1 MLSTAS
7 STAVFRPRLAGA
19 GGSLA
24 PQRRWRVALYSH
36 DTMGL
41 GHKRRNLLIAQTLGA
56 SAIATDVLLISG
68 MRDASDLPTPVGVD
82 CLTLP
87 ALCKRPDGQY
97 QSRRLEISLQDIIG
111 LRSQVIRSAVKAFQ
125 PDVLIVDNVPRGAVR
140 ELDPTLEYI
149 KTHLPTR
156 CVLGLRD
163 VLDAPAA
170 VQRDW
175 QRAAHTEAIRRYYDA
190 VWIYGD
196 PQVYD
201 PRREYGFAPDLVAK
215 MRPLGYLDQR
225 ARLAHVSP
233 QGRQALKQLNLPEGK
248 LVLCQ
253 VGGGQDGADLAL
265 AFAQAQFPP
274 DTFGVILTGP
284 FMPLAMQRQ
293 LARYAT
299 QNPQLRVLE
308 YVEEPT
314 LLLQRADRVVAMAG
328 YNTTCEIL
336 SFQKPALLVPRVRPR
351 LEQWIRAERL
361 QQLGLVEALHPK
373 RLSPHA
379 ITNWLQRPI
388 SAAQSKTQIDLNGL
402 NALLLELGQVLE
414 VPA

>member
-1 MLSTAS
+1 MFPSRLS
-7 STAVFRPRLAGA
+7 GA
-19 GGSLA
+19 GVDFPPS
-24 PQRRWRVALYSH
+24 RRWRVALYSH

-68 MRDASDLPTPVGVD
+68 MRDASDLPTPTGVD

-87 ALCKRPDGQY
+87 ALCKRADGQY

-111 LRSQVIRSAVKAFQ
+111 LRSQVICTAIKAFR

-175 QRAAHTEAIRRYYDA
+175 QRAAHIEAIRRYYDA

-201 PRREYGFAPDLVAK
+201 PRCEYGFAPDLVAK

-225 ARLAHVSP
+225 ARLTHASS
-233 QGRQALKQLNLPEGK
+233 QSKQALERLNLPEGK
-248 LVLCQ
+248 WVLCQ

-265 AFAQAQFPP
+265 AFAQARFPT
-274 DTFGVILTGP
+274 DTFGIVLTGP
-284 FMPLAMQRQ
+284 FMPPAMQQR
-293 LARYAT
+293 LSLYAA

-308 YVEEPT
+308 YV
-314 LLLQRADRVVAMAG
+314 
-328 YNTTCEIL
+328 
-336 SFQKPALLVPRVRPR
+336 
-351 LEQWIRAERL
+351 
-361 QQLGLVEALHPK
+361 
-373 RLSPHA
+373 
-379 ITNWLQRPI
+379 
-388 SAAQSKTQIDLNGL
+388 
-402 NALLLELGQVLE
+402 
-414 VPA
+414 